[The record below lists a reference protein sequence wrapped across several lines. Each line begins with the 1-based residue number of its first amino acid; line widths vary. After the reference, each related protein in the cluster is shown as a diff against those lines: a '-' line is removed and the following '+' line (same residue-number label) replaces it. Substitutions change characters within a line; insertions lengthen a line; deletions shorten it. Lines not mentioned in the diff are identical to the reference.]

1 MKSIESAAPTLH
13 QRKIHYVDESIQQA
27 LLVGLV
33 VLEVALVAG
42 LSWLMWQHL
51 NAIVEDNLY
60 RIHLAE
66 AQPILNQLLQEA
78 ARLLGIFVAVNAVA
92 LVLVHLLWQRHVR
105 SILVAFG
112 RLMAKTRALDFSADA
127 PLQQRH
133 QLLDLTGAQRDADRQ
148 RLITV
153 RSLVQRLPTD
163 PGADAAVVAPLLAAL
178 DEAIP
183 KGRAARPER
192 RLRRK

>member
-1 MKSIESAAPTLH
+1 MNTEKSTPVAH
-13 QRKIHYVDESIQQA
+13 QRKIHYVDESLQKA

-33 VLEVALVAG
+33 LLEVALTAG
-42 LSWLMWQHL
+42 LAWLMWQHL

-60 RIHLAE
+60 RIHLAD
-66 AQPILNQLLQEA
+66 AQPILSQLLQEA

-105 SILVAFG
+105 SILTAFG
-112 RLMAKTRALDFSADA
+112 RLMAKTRVLDFSADA

-148 RLITV
+148 RLTTV
-153 RSLVQRLPTD
+153 RALVQRLPTD
-163 PGADAAVVAPLLAAL
+163 PGADAATVAPLLVAL
-178 DEAIP
+178 DDAIP

-192 RLRRK
+192 RLRLK